1 MKYLH
6 IMPPSQRMMLTYIEM
21 LRKYF
26 PAEDHKIQL
35 ISRIGK
41 VDSCLLLYDNVRTYE
56 SLGKKRTEK
65 LASIR
70 KELAEA
76 DRIVFHSFMPPAI
89 WKAAFLMEK
98 DVFSK
103 AIWVVWGIDLY
114 NYETKGNDFISKELN
129 KIDYEMR
136 ARIKYPIVV
145 SEADMDEY
153 RTRFGTHPVLYA
165 PYAFADMRFI
175 VMDEAMRKRK
185 ETIEA
190 GLPKGAGDAAAAE
203 EENKADEKQ
212 TSNEAVA
219 PAEKPLFYVPYE
231 LGGALR
237 VQVCHNGFPFNK
249 HFEVLNYLTPLCQG
263 KNRDKIKLFL
273 PLNYGNGALANG
285 VTYVDALKSFVNQKF
300 AENVEIISRMM
311 PNNEYTE
318 YLSSIDVAIFNAP
331 RHNALGN
338 ILQLLYMGKKVY
350 LSSKSP
356 LLPYLR
362 GKGFIIHTVDEL
374 DGITLEELA
383 RPDDTQ
389 KNREWIRKAFGVETM
404 CDLWRAIFAYS
415 EGKISYPTAWKKDEQ
430 IMRGLNGMGET

>member
-1 MKYLH
+1 MK
-6 IMPPSQRMMLTYIEM
+6 
-21 LRKYF
+21 
-26 PAEDHKIQL
+26 
-35 ISRIGK
+35 
-41 VDSCLLLYDNVRTYE
+41 TYE
-56 SLGKKRTEK
+56 SLGKKRADK
-65 LASIR
+65 LVSIR

-114 NYETKGNDFISKELN
+114 NYEKKGNSIINKELN

-145 SEADMDEY
+145 SEADLEEY
-153 RTRFGTHPVLYA
+153 KTRFGTHPVLYA
-165 PYAFADMRFI
+165 PYAFADARFI
-175 VMDEAMRKRK
+175 VMDEAMRKRQ
-185 ETIEA
+185 EAIEE
-190 GLPKGAGDAAAAE
+190 GLFKAE
-203 EENKADEKQ
+203 ENAADAEGENEDKAETEADEKQ
-212 TSNEAVA
+212 TSDEAAASAV
-219 PAEKPLFYVPYE
+219 KPLPYVPYE
-231 LGGALR
+231 LGGPLR

-249 HFEVLNYLTPLCQG
+249 HYEVLNYLAPLCQG
-263 KNRDKIKLFL
+263 KDRNRIKLFL
-273 PLNYGNGALANG
+273 PLSYGNGALANG
-285 VTYVDALKSFVNQKF
+285 VTYVDALKSFIKQKF
-300 AENVEIISRMM
+300 AENVAIISRMM

-350 LSSKSP
+350 LSNKSP

-374 DGITLEELA
+374 DGISLEELA

-389 KNREWIRKAFGVETM
+389 KNREWIRMAFGVETM
-404 CDLWRAIFAYS
+404 RDLWRTIFAYS
-415 EGKISYPTAWKKDEQ
+415 EGKISHSTAWKKDEE
-430 IMRGLNGMGET
+430 IMRGLDKTGET